1 MYIGLARSVKPLTLY
16 GVLFVSIVNM
26 KDKNLFGEDIEEY
39 DPKQLSFFN
48 GLGSIVDKENNK
60 SYSFFDYL
68 WNKPKD
74 KED

>member
-1 MYIGLARSVKPLTLY
+1 
-16 GVLFVSIVNM
+16 M